1 MKRRDIIRQLAKAG
15 FSFEEGG
22 NHTNVLDKNGKVVS
36 QVPRHSE
43 IPQRTVWNIEDQTGI
58 KLKGK

>member
-1 MKRRDIIRQLAKAG
+1 MKRKDIIRQQAEAG

-22 NHTNVLDKNGKVVS
+22 NHTNVLKDGKVVS
-36 QVPRHSE
+36 QVPRHRE